1 MVVFRST
8 LKADAD
14 GEKLHVLDEMSL
26 REAVAGGGLLKYW
39 FGNVD
44 GERRGLATC
53 EFLPSFF
60 LSSMLCLWVRVGV
73 LIRHE

>member
-1 MVVFRST
+1 MVFRST
-8 LKADAD
+8 LSSEAD

-44 GERRGLATC
+44 EERRGLATC
-53 EFLPSFF
+53 EFLSSSSSFLHTF
-60 LSSMLCLWVRVGV
+60 YF
-73 LIRHE
+73 